1 MIRLDARKERVTL
14 SAPWDPSLAARCRS
28 LPGWSWAKTYK
39 EWSWPLSMASL
50 RALRREFG
58 DELVVSPELMAWAAA
73 ERATE
78 RHLKRLSA
86 KTDTELLRVPEI
98 APTLAEAMASRT
110 YQRVGA
116 AFGARAGNFLLADEP
131 GLGKS
136 AEAIAAIIEM
146 DSWKGDHLISASK
159 ASLDSVWRRQL
170 SRWTPDAEVVVMPE
184 GRAKREAAWE
194 EFLLRDQP
202 RFLVLNLS
210 MLRRK
215 YGRHCKKCDVWE
227 GDKRIP
233 KKHYMESH
241 TWTRAVRDED
251 WPDILNNTWES
262 VILDESHR
270 ALAAYV
276 PSNVTQQT
284 AGLLD
289 LNTKH
294 RIALTGTPLRGH
306 ERRIWGTLDW
316 LGART
321 GGFWA
326 WADTYFE
333 TTNNG
338 FGIEIGE
345 LAPGMSHEFHK
356 SIDRMVLRR
365 TRSEVRADLPMGQR
379 LDVLVEMTDKHR
391 KQYTEF
397 EEDGETKLESG
408 MLSGQGMLSELTRLR
423 QLAFGTW
430 TAPAGKG
437 VLVPTQ
443 DSPKLEW
450 IMEFLT
456 ARGVAGPV
464 KERWMPEDGSAYK
477 YVIASQFTQIVDGLE
492 ALLNSQGIDTLKIT
506 GAVTGDKRNKAVD
519 TFQSTDKR
527 YRVMLLNTMTGGES
541 IELDAWCDEM
551 VILDETYV
559 ADDQV
564 QLEGRINNRSGRVA
578 PRTWWYVRTA
588 DTIEQTIAEQNYM
601 QHDLQHKLL
610 DGRRGVELALHLIR
624 KEHHGLTV

>member
-1 MIRLDARKERVTL
+1 VIRLDIRGERVTL
-14 SAPWDPSLAARCRS
+14 RSAWDPSLAARCRG
-28 LPGWSWAKTYK
+28 LPGWSWAATRK

-58 DELVVSPELMAWAAA
+58 DELQPTEALMAWATT
-73 ERATE
+73 ERDTE
-78 RHLKRLSA
+78 RHLKRLA
-86 KTDTELLRVPEI
+86 ARDDTDLIRVPET
-98 APTLAEAMASRT
+98 APVLAEAMGART

-116 AFGARAGNFLLADEP
+116 AFGARAGSYLLADEP
-131 GLGKS
+131 GLGKT
-136 AEAIAAIIEM
+136 ATAIATLIEM
-146 DSWKGDHLISASK
+146 DSWKGDHLVSAPK
-159 ASLDSVWRRQL
+159 ASLDSVWRRQINK
-170 SRWTPDAEVVVMPE
+170 WTPDAEVVVMPE
-184 GRAKREAAWE
+184 GKAKREAAWE
-194 EFLLRDQP
+194 RFVLLDQP
-202 RFLVLNLS
+202 RFLVLNLA
-210 MLRRK
+210 MLRRR

-227 GDKRIP
+227 GDRRIP

-241 TWTRAVRDED
+241 TWVRAIRDED
-251 WPDILNNTWES
+251 WPDILNNQWES

-289 LNTKH
+289 LQAEHK
-294 RIALTGTPLRGH
+294 IALTGTPLRGH

-316 LGART
+316 LGVRT

-326 WADTYFE
+326 WIDNYFE
-333 TTNNG
+333 VTSNG
-338 FGIEIGE
+338 FGKEIGD
-345 LAPGMSHEFHK
+345 LAPGMANEFYK
-356 SIDRMVLRR
+356 QIDRVVLRR
-365 TRSEVRADLPMGQR
+365 TRSEVRKDLPLGQR
-379 LDVLVEMTDKHR
+379 MDVLVDMSPKQA

-397 EEDGETKLESG
+397 EEDGETKLLSG

-430 TAPAGKG
+430 DNPGGKG

-450 IMEFLT
+450 LVEFLT
-456 ARGVAGPV
+456 TRGVAGPP
-464 KERWMPEDGSAYK
+464 KERWFPESGAAYK
-477 YVIASQFTQIVDGLE
+477 YVVASQFTQIVDSLE
-492 ALLNSQGIDTLKIT
+492 ILLNGMGINTLKIT
-506 GAVTGDKRNKAVD
+506 GDVTGARRNSAVD
-519 TFQSTDKR
+519 KFQSDDR
-527 YRVMLLNTMTGGES
+527 SVRVMLLNTMTGGES

-624 KEHHGLTV
+624 KEHHGLAA

>member
-1 MIRLDARKERVTL
+1 MIRLEIRGERVTL
-14 SAPWDPSLAARCRS
+14 RAPWDPSLSARCRS
-28 LPGWSWAKTYK
+28 VPGWSWADTRK

-58 DELVVSPELMAWAAA
+58 PELVPSENLLAWATA

-78 RHLKRLSA
+78 RHLKRLA
-86 KTDTELLRVPEI
+86 GRDDTQLTRVPEV
-98 APTLAEAMASRT
+98 APALAEAMGSRT

-116 AFGARAGNFLLADEP
+116 AFGARAGSYLLADEP
-131 GLGKS
+131 GLGKT
-136 AEAIAAIIEM
+136 ATAIATLIEM
-146 DSWKGDHLISASK
+146 DSWKGDHLISAPK

-170 SRWTPDAEVVVMPE
+170 QMWTPDAEVVVMPE
-184 GRAKREAAWE
+184 GKVKRQQAWE
-194 EFLLRDQP
+194 DFLERDEP
-202 RFLVLNLS
+202 RFLVLNLA
-210 MLRRK
+210 MLRRR

-233 KKHYMESH
+233 RKHYMESH
-241 TWTRAVRDED
+241 TWKRAIRDED
-251 WPDILNNTWES
+251 WPDILNNRWES

-270 ALAAYV
+270 ALAAYT

-289 LNTKH
+289 LQAEH

-306 ERRIWGTLDW
+306 ERRVWGTLDW
-316 LGART
+316 LGVRT

-326 WADTYFE
+326 WVDSYFE

-338 FGIEIGE
+338 FGKEIGG
-345 LAPGMSHEFHK
+345 LAPGMATEFYK
-356 SIDRMVLRR
+356 TIDRVVLRR
-365 TRSEVRADLPMGQR
+365 TRSEVRSDLPLGARM
-379 LDVLVEMTDKHR
+379 DVLVEMNPKHR

-397 EEDGETKLESG
+397 EADGETKLVSG

-423 QLAFGTW
+423 QLAFGMW
-430 TAPAGKG
+430 DKPAGNS

-443 DSPKLEW
+443 ESPKLEW
-450 IMEFLT
+450 LIEFLT
-456 ARGVAGPV
+456 ARGVAGPS
-464 KERWMPEDGSAYK
+464 KERWFPESGAAYK
-477 YVIASQFTQIVDGLE
+477 YVVASQFSQVVDGLE
-492 ALLNSQGIDTLKIT
+492 ALLNKQGIDTLKIT
-506 GAVTGDKRNKAVD
+506 GAVTGARRNSAVQ
-519 TFQSTDKR
+519 TFQSTDTKH
-527 YRVMLLNTMTGGES
+527 RVMLLNTMTGGES

-588 DTIEQTIAEQNYM
+588 ETIEQTIAEKNYM

-624 KEHHGLTV
+624 KEHHGLAA